1 MGKDWESIERELA
14 AKEAELLEKEGAVLQ
29 GEHLSGYRY
38 VPTVKV
44 VDKSSWDTFAVPHV
58 KPTCTSENWH
68 HKDVLF
74 EIGEGIAYLTLN
86 RPDANNALNESISQ
100 ALMDATCEL
109 HGRRDIRI
117 VVLRAEGSMFCA
129 GSLSVAVAHVD
140 FHKSTCAPLPHCRAE
155 SGGDPKHFFD
165 ALAMTERDD
174 RKAVIGFMK
183 FLFWFQSLPQFTVG
197 LAQGSAMGSGIA
209 LLCVCDM
216 VLAASRARF
225 TCSEVKL
232 GFCPAALAPS
242 LTRKVGPAFAKRLLC
257 MAENISAEQAKR
269 MGLVS
274 DVVEEESDFSDYM
287 KEICEKVT
295 LCAPTAAGRAKRLAQ
310 NVSLQPL
317 TQKLLEY
324 TGGELADIRIGEE
337 AIKGMV
343 AVQARTKPYWAETP
357 IKPLY

>member
-1 MGKDWESIERELA
+1 MVLAQKKDWASIEQELA
-14 AKEAELLEKEGAVLQ
+14 AKEAELLQKEGSVLKE
-29 GEHLSGYRY
+29 EHLNGYRY
-38 VPTVKV
+38 VPAVKV
-44 VDKSSWDTFAVPHV
+44 VDKASWDTFAVPHV
-58 KPTCTSENWH
+58 KPSCTSENWH
-68 HKDVLF
+68 HKDLLF

-86 RPDANNALNESISQ
+86 RPDVNNVLSESMAQ
-100 ALMDATCEL
+100 ALQDATCEL
-109 HGRRDIRI
+109 HLRRDIRI

-129 GSLSVAVAHVD
+129 G
-140 FHKSTCAPLPHCRAE
+140 
-155 SGGDPKHFFD
+155 GDPKHFFD
-165 ALAMTERDD
+165 ALAMSERED
-174 RKAVIGFMK
+174 RKAAIGFMK

-197 LAQGSAMGSGIA
+197 LAQGSAMGTGIA

-216 VLAASRARF
+216 VLAASNARF

-232 GFCPAALAPS
+232 GFCPAAIAPS

-274 DVVEEESDFSDYM
+274 DVVEEESEFSDYM

-295 LCAPTAAGRAKRLAQ
+295 LCAPIAAGRAKRLAQ
-310 NVSLQPL
+310 NVSNQPL
-317 TQKLLEY
+317 TRKLLEY

-343 AVQARTKPYWAETP
+343 AVQARVKPYWAETP

>member
-1 MGKDWESIERELA
+1 MVMTEKKDWETIERELA
-14 AKEAELLEKEGAVLQ
+14 AKEAELLQKEGAACDEKHV
-29 GEHLSGYRY
+29 SGYRY
-38 VPTVKV
+38 VPTTKV
-44 VDKSSWDTFAVPHV
+44 VDKPSWDTFAVPHIRPV
-58 KPTCTSENWH
+58 CTSENWF

-74 EIGEGIAYLTLN
+74 EIGEGIAYITLN
-86 RPDANNALNESISQ
+86 RPEANNAMNESTGQ

-109 HGRRDIRI
+109 QGRKDIRI

-129 GSLSVAVAHVD
+129 G
-140 FHKSTCAPLPHCRAE
+140 
-155 SGGDPKHFFD
+155 GDPKHFFD
-165 ALAMTERDD
+165 ALAMSEKED
-174 RKAVIGFMK
+174 RKAAIGFMK

-209 LLCVCDM
+209 LLCACDM
-216 VLAASRARF
+216 VLAASNARF

-232 GFCPAALAPS
+232 GFCPASLAPFLS
-242 LTRKVGPAFAKRLLC
+242 RKVGPAFAKRLLC
-257 MAENISAEQAKR
+257 MAENISADQAKK
-269 MGLVS
+269 MGLIS
-274 DVVEEESDFSDYM
+274 DVVEEEGDFSDYM
-287 KEICEKVT
+287 KDICDKVT

-317 TQKLLEY
+317 TRKLLEY

-343 AVQARTKPYWAETP
+343 AVQARVKPYWAETP

>member
-1 MGKDWESIERELA
+1 MVLAQKKDWASIEQELA
-14 AKEAELLEKEGAVLQ
+14 AKEAELLQKEGSVLKE
-29 GEHLSGYRY
+29 EHLNGYRY
-38 VPTVKV
+38 VPAVKV
-44 VDKSSWDTFAVPHV
+44 VDKASWDTFAVPHV
-58 KPTCTSENWH
+58 KPSCTSENWH
-68 HKDVLF
+68 HKDLLF
-74 EIGEGIAYLTLN
+74 EIGDGIAYLTLN
-86 RPDANNALNESISQ
+86 RPDVNNVLNESMAQ
-100 ALMDATCEL
+100 ALQDATCEL
-109 HGRRDIRI
+109 HLCRDIRI

-129 GSLSVAVAHVD
+129 G
-140 FHKSTCAPLPHCRAE
+140 
-155 SGGDPKHFFD
+155 GDPKHFFD
-165 ALAMTERDD
+165 ALAMSERED
-174 RKAVIGFMK
+174 RKAAIGFMK

-197 LAQGSAMGSGIA
+197 LAQGSAMGTGIA

-216 VLAASRARF
+216 VLAASNARF

-232 GFCPAALAPS
+232 GFCPAAIAPS

-274 DVVEEESDFSDYM
+274 DVVEEESEFSDYM

-295 LCAPTAAGRAKRLAQ
+295 LCAPIAAGRAKRLAQ
-310 NVSLQPL
+310 NVSNQPL
-317 TQKLLEY
+317 TRKLLEY

-343 AVQARTKPYWAETP
+343 AVQARVKPYWAETP